1 MHVHWRIRLRLPL
14 YPPSGR
20 SVARSVGMD
29 NGQRIGIER
38 EGIGGRGRGR
48 VTERWTSFLLGGRF
62 SVRPFL
68 EAIPGRRERERGK
81 GLGDTIHTKVPL
93 PPSHLHRKGSARIRQ
108 HNEYGAA
115 RNLTPLTCTGQYYI
129 GTSKAR
135 AVSVCL
141 SFLFLSFC
149 TMFQRKKY
157 TYVV

>member
-1 MHVHWRIRLRLPL
+1 M
-14 YPPSGR
+14 
-20 SVARSVGMD
+20 
-29 NGQRIGIER
+29 
-38 EGIGGRGRGR
+38 
-48 VTERWTSFLLGGRF
+48 TERWTSFLLGGRF

-149 TMFQRKKY
+149 TMFQRKNTPMSFWLFGGFSCEANLY
-157 TYVV
+157 FGMSGARRHHLPPPTNHNFFPRRL